1 MSDILV
7 DNKFF
12 YNLSYYFIHYFG
24 ILTKII
30 TILFI
35 IGFFTNKPSIFLSIN
50 FIVKVCI
57 SLFLI
62 YRFNK
67 YRKNKVIFTELD
79 RKICYSAGIYILF
92 VSFLDVIQ
100 SYTDQIR
107 ILIQPYTLPVIEKIK
122 KKYNSL

>member
-12 YNLSYYFIHYFG
+12 YNISFYFIHYFG

-30 TILFI
+30 TVLFI
-35 IGFFTNKPSIFLSIN
+35 IGYFSNKPSIFLSIN

-62 YRFNK
+62 YRFNR
-67 YRKNKVIFTELD
+67 YRKHKLIFTELD
-79 RKICYSAGIYILF
+79 RKVCYSAGIYILF

-100 SYTDQIR
+100 NYTDIIR
-107 ILIQPYTLPVIEKIK
+107 SLIQPYTLPVIEKIK
-122 KKYNSL
+122 EKI

>member
-12 YNLSYYFIHYFG
+12 YNISFYFIHYFG

-30 TILFI
+30 TVLFI
-35 IGFFTNKPSIFLSIN
+35 IGFFANKPSIFLSIN
-50 FIVKVCI
+50 FVVKVCI

-62 YRFNK
+62 YRFNR
-67 YRKNKVIFTELD
+67 YRKNKLTFTELD
-79 RKICYSAGIYILF
+79 RKVCYSAGIYILF

-100 SYTDQIR
+100 FFTDQIR
-107 ILIQPYTLPVIEKIK
+107 SSIQPYTLPVIQKIK
-122 KKYNSL
+122 TLI

>member
-12 YNLSYYFIHYFG
+12 YNISFYFIHYFG

-30 TILFI
+30 TVLFI
-35 IGFFTNKPSIFLSIN
+35 IGYFSNKPSIFLSIN
-50 FIVKVCI
+50 FVVKVCI

-67 YRKNKVIFTELD
+67 YRKNKLIFTELD
-79 RKICYSAGIYILF
+79 RKVCYSAGIYILF

-100 SYTDQIR
+100 NYTDIIR
-107 ILIQPYTLPVIEKIK
+107 SLIQPYTLPVIEKIK
-122 KKYNSL
+122 EKI

>member
-1 MSDILV
+1 MSDILL

-12 YNLSYYFIHYFG
+12 YNISYYFIHYFG

-50 FIVKVCI
+50 FIVKICI

-62 YRFNK
+62 YRFNS
-67 YRKNKVIFTELD
+67 YRKNKLLFTELD
-79 RKICYSAGIYILF
+79 RKVCYSAGIYILF

-100 SYTDQIR
+100 FYTDQIR
-107 ILIQPYTLPVIEKIK
+107 NFIQPYTMPIIQKIK
-122 KKYNSL
+122 HFV

>member
-12 YNLSYYFIHYFG
+12 YNISFYFIHYFG

-30 TILFI
+30 TVLFI
-35 IGFFTNKPSIFLSIN
+35 IGYFTNKPSIFLSIN
-50 FIVKVCI
+50 FVVKVCI

-67 YRKNKVIFTELD
+67 YRKNKLTFTELD
-79 RKICYSAGIYILF
+79 RKVCYSAGIYILF

-100 SYTDQIR
+100 NYTDIIR
-107 ILIQPYTLPVIEKIK
+107 SLIQPYTLPVIEKIK
-122 KKYNSL
+122 EKI

>member
-12 YNLSYYFIHYFG
+12 YNISFYFIHYFG
-24 ILTKII
+24 ILTKVI
-30 TILFI
+30 TVLFI
-35 IGFFTNKPSIFLSIN
+35 IGYFANKPSIFLSIN
-50 FIVKVCI
+50 FVVKVCI

-67 YRKNKVIFTELD
+67 YRKNKLIFTELD
-79 RKICYSAGIYILF
+79 RKVCYSAGIYILF

-100 SYTDQIR
+100 NYTDKIR
-107 ILIQPYTLPVIEKIK
+107 GFIQPYTLPVIEKIK
-122 KKYNSL
+122 K

>member
-12 YNLSYYFIHYFG
+12 YNFSFYFIHYFG

-30 TILFI
+30 TVLFI
-35 IGFFTNKPSIFLSIN
+35 IGFFANKPSIFLSIN
-50 FIVKVCI
+50 FVVKVCI

-62 YRFNK
+62 YRFNR
-67 YRKNKVIFTELD
+67 YRENRLTFTELD
-79 RKICYSAGIYILF
+79 RKVCYSAGIYILF

-100 SYTDQIR
+100 FFTDQIR
-107 ILIQPYTLPVIEKIK
+107 SFIQPYTLPVIQKIK
-122 KKYNSL
+122 NLV

>member
-12 YNLSYYFIHYFG
+12 YNISFYFIHYFG

-30 TILFI
+30 TVLFI
-35 IGFFTNKPSIFLSIN
+35 IGYFTNKPSIFLSIN
-50 FIVKVCI
+50 FVVKVCI

-67 YRKNKVIFTELD
+67 YRKNKLTFTELD
-79 RKICYSAGIYILF
+79 RKVCYSAGIYILF

-100 SYTDQIR
+100 NYTDIIR
-107 ILIQPYTLPVIEKIK
+107 SLIQPYTLPLIEKIK
-122 KKYNSL
+122 EKI

>member
-12 YNLSYYFIHYFG
+12 YNISYYFIHYFG

-50 FIVKVCI
+50 FIVKICI

-62 YRFNK
+62 YRFNS
-67 YRKNKVIFTELD
+67 YRKNKLQFTELD
-79 RKICYSAGIYILF
+79 RKVCYSAGIYILF

-100 SYTDQIR
+100 FYTEQIR
-107 ILIQPYTLPVIEKIK
+107 ILIQPYTLPVIQKIK
-122 KKYNSL
+122 HFV